1 MPGLPVSIFFYMK
14 FKPIKQINW
23 MEMSGLLVGIFFT
36 VAVMIFGLVLYTKLF
51 TSGMIGVEEYK
62 LHSTFEKA
70 LGLRPGTRVQISGV
84 DVGQIT
90 DMKIEGDGVYME
102 FTIYKKYQ
110 DWITDSAQVYAIRDQ
125 NVISARVINIE
136 AHRGKG
142 RILEDGDYLPPGK
155 AQDIE
160 TVLETANEL
169 LGRVNLLI
177 DAADTLVAMAMDT
190 GTTVGALFGSRAL
203 YDNLNRQLSRLDDI
217 TLSGTRAI
225 HKVSNLMD
233 TLQLTVPPL
242 ISRMDGM
249 MTNVSGMMD
258 DVSGMMTELK
268 PLPGKVDGLMGKL
281 EGTVGRADDMI
292 AELGKITIGLSDF
305 MESTEN
311 TLQNA
316 DELMEGVSNMWI
328 INRNLPNR
336 DSIPFMVETLW

>member
-1 MPGLPVSIFFYMK
+1 MK

-169 LGRVNLLI
+169 LGRVNQLI

-203 YDNLNRQLSRLDDI
+203 YDNLNRQLTRLDDI
-217 TLSGTRAI
+217 TLSGTKAI

-242 ISRMDGM
+242 INRMDGM
-249 MTNVSGMMD
+249 MTNVTGMMD
-258 DVSGMMTELK
+258 DVSGMMKELK

-292 AELGKITIGLSDF
+292 TELGKITIGLSDF

-316 DELMEGVSNMWI
+316 DELMEGISNMWI

>member
-1 MPGLPVSIFFYMK
+1 MK
-14 FKPIKQINW
+14 LKPIKQINW

-62 LHSTFEKA
+62 LHSTFDKA

-84 DVGQIT
+84 DVGQIS

-110 DWITDSAQVYAIRDQ
+110 NWITDSAQVYAIRDQ

-142 RILEDGDYLPPGK
+142 RILEDGEFLPPGK

-169 LGRVNLLI
+169 LGRVNQLI

-190 GTTVGALFGSRAL
+190 GTTIGALFGSRAL
-203 YDNLNRQLSRLDDI
+203 YDNLNRQLVRLDDI

-225 HKVSNLMD
+225 HKVSDLMD
-233 TLQLTVPPL
+233 TLQGTVPPL
-242 ISRMDGM
+242 LNRMDNM

-268 PLPGKVDGLMGKL
+268 PLPGKVDALMGKL
-281 EGTVGRADDMI
+281 ENTVGRADDMI
-292 AELGKITIGLSDF
+292 TELGKITIGLSDF

-336 DSIPFMVETLW
+336 DSIPFMMETLW

>member
-1 MPGLPVSIFFYMK
+1 MK

-62 LHSTFEKA
+62 LHSTFDKA

-84 DVGQIT
+84 DVGQIS

-110 DWITDSAQVYAIRDQ
+110 GWITDSAQVYAIRDQ
-125 NVISARVINIE
+125 NVISAHVINIE
-136 AHRGKG
+136 ARRGKG
-142 RILEDGDYLPPGK
+142 RVLEDGEFLPPGK

-190 GTTVGALFGSRAL
+190 GTTIGALFGSRAL
-203 YDNLNRQLSRLDDI
+203 YDNLNRQLGRLDDI

-242 ISRMDGM
+242 INRMDGM

-268 PLPGKVDGLMGKL
+268 PLPGKVDALMGKL
-281 EGTVGRADDMI
+281 ENTVGRADDMI
-292 AELGKITIGLSDF
+292 TELGKITIGLSDF

>member
-1 MPGLPVSIFFYMK
+1 MK

-62 LHSTFEKA
+62 LHSTFDKA

-84 DVGQIT
+84 DVGQIS

-110 DWITDSAQVYAIRDQ
+110 GWITDSAQVYAIRDQ

-136 AHRGKG
+136 ARRGKG
-142 RILEDGDYLPPGK
+142 RVLEDGEFLPPGK

-190 GTTVGALFGSRAL
+190 GTTIGALFGSRAL
-203 YDNLNRQLSRLDDI
+203 YDNLNRQLGRLDDI

-242 ISRMDGM
+242 INRMNGM

-268 PLPGKVDGLMGKL
+268 PLPGKVDALMGKL